1 MHFYPTERIALFI
14 DGANLYAT
22 AKALGFDIDY
32 KRLLALFRTKG
43 LLVRAQYYTA
53 LAEDQEYSSIRP
65 LVDWLD
71 YNGYTMVTKPTKEFT
86 DSFGRRKIKGNMD
99 IELAVDAMKLG
110 AIDFIR
116 KPMTPDTVRGAVAAA
131 LARRAPKALPA
142 PPRAAPEIVALTMNG
157 FQIVRV
163 PGDKDSAEHRF
174 KVQRFAD
181 RSEHEVA
188 VAVEPEAVS
197 RVARLSRKNLP
208 AGGSF
213 WKLQAERTLARHLW
227 NEGQL
232 PEGGRLTLSD
242 ISRDDLDVAAIWE
255 GD

>member
-1 MHFYPTERIALFI
+1 MRILIIDDETNVRRMMRLTLETAGYDVGEAADGEKGLELFGDGRQWDAVLLDQKMPGI
-14 DGANLYAT
+14 DGLETLRRIKEGTPAARVIMVTAYAT
-22 AKALGFDIDY
+22 
-32 KRLLALFRTKG
+32 
-43 LLVRAQYYTA
+43 
-53 LAEDQEYSSIRP
+53 
-65 LVDWLD
+65 
-71 YNGYTMVTKPTKEFT
+71 
-86 DSFGRRKIKGNMD
+86 